1 MSRMEPVGIGRLA
14 AVLGLV
20 VAVLGG
26 LALAKGAFLVGKH
39 EGDTLHLVDMVLR
52 MGLAGQVP
60 HLDFMTPI
68 GIGATWPIAAFVAA
82 GFGVGHA
89 FFAAQIAVALVLL
102 LPTLLVARSRF
113 PGWVGLAFGAYVMG
127 LCLALVHGEAN
138 AVISPSMHYN
148 RWAWALA
155 YLALPLAILRPLPGA
170 TGRPALEGAVIGLA
184 LAGLALT
191 KVTYFVAL
199 APAIFLALA
208 LRRDWARLGLALGV
222 GLLVAAAMT
231 AGFGFDYWLAY
242 VHDLLAVSRSTI
254 RGAPGADYAE
264 IITAPP
270 YLLGSLGALALVI
283 YWRQSGFKTE
293 GLALL
298 VALPGLAYITYQNW
312 GNDPQW
318 LILLAAFA
326 ITLRPDPG
334 ARSPEGWP
342 LAAGLGAVALVL
354 ATAGA
359 PSAIN
364 LFWSPLRHFNTPTD
378 RLVPM
383 IGKRAADADLLVS
396 GARAY
401 HVTEIRPADG
411 PGQPYAAYAAL
422 LKAQDIR
429 PEAQETEAV
438 AELNGAALPDCE
450 VGQGYG
456 AVFDTW
462 AKDLGAAGF
471 GGAQIFVADLFSSLW
486 LYGDFPPLAG
496 GTPWYYGGTPGLAGA
511 EHVLVPLC
519 PLSAAARAAALEA
532 VAQAGW
538 RLEEEARGASWVLL
552 RPVR

>member
-1 MSRMEPVGIGRLA
+1 MSGMEPVGRGRLA

-82 GFGVGHA
+82 GLGVGHA
-89 FFAAQIAVALVLL
+89 FLAAQIAVALALV
-102 LPTLLVARSRF
+102 LPTFLVARSRF

-138 AVISPSMHYN
+138 AAISPSMHYN

-155 YLALPLAILRPLPGA
+155 YLALPLALLRPLPGVA
-170 TGRPALEGAVIGLA
+170 ARPGLEGAVIGLA
-184 LAGLALT
+184 LGGLALT

-208 LRRDWARLGLALGV
+208 LRRDWVRLGVALGA
-222 GLLVAAAMT
+222 GLTVAAAMT

-242 VHDLLAVSRSTI
+242 VHDLIAVKASTI

-264 IITAPP
+264 IITAPA
-270 YLLGSLGALALVI
+270 YLVGSLGALALVI
-283 YWRQSGFKTE
+283 YWRQSGFKAE

-326 ITLRPDPG
+326 ITLRPDAG

-354 ATAGA
+354 ATVGA

-378 RLVPM
+378 GLVPM
-383 IGKRAADADLLVS
+383 LGKRAADADLLVS
-396 GARAY
+396 AARAY
-401 HVTEIRPADG
+401 RATETRPADG

-422 LKAQDIR
+422 LKGLEGA
-429 PEAQETEAV
+429 PEEEGEDRAV
-438 AELNGAALPDCE
+438 LNGEALPDCE
-450 VGQGYG
+450 MVQGYG

-471 GGAQIFVADLFSSLW
+471 GGAKIFVADLFSSLW
-486 LYGDFPPLAG
+486 LYGDFPPLEG
-496 GTPWYYGGTPGLAGA
+496 GTPWYYGGTPGLAQA
-511 EHVLVPLC
+511 DHVLVPLC
-519 PLSAAARAAALEA
+519 PLSAAARKGALEA
-532 VAQAGW
+532 IGAAGW
-538 RLEEEARGASWVLL
+538 RLEEEARGATWVLL
-552 RPVR
+552 RPVK